1 MIPVSAATRTA
12 LEGALRQI
20 IQIERE
26 LGEERIFHL
35 TKVFEKVL
43 PSGRTKSR
51 VFMTN
56 GKGCLLHDMTIVE
69 SEGNVFDP
77 SSLVKSFEL
86 QLELKKMFSIEE
98 GAVFAFYKVGAAK
111 TMRDLEVIRW
121 FLKLLFTKDIYF
133 NGKQHLKIY
142 KVYRNKVSLAGF
154 KKFYFIA
161 EVEGVM
167 LRSIDFTENNT
178 PELRLKIMGEKF
190 RDKLAKLLAV

>member
-1 MIPVSAATRTA
+1 MSTTTRTA
-12 LEGALRQI
+12 LENALRQI
-20 IQIERE
+20 IQLERE
-26 LGEERIFHL
+26 LGEERVFHL

-56 GKGCLLHDMTIVE
+56 GKGYLLHDMTVVE
-69 SEGNVFDP
+69 SEGNTFDP

-98 GAVFAFYKVGAAK
+98 GSVFAFYKVGAAK

-121 FLKLLFTKDIYF
+121 FLKLLFAKEIMF
-133 NGKQHLKIY
+133 NGKQTFKVY

-154 KKFYFIA
+154 KKFYFTA
-161 EVEGVM
+161 EVDGVM

-178 PELRLKIMGEKF
+178 PELRLKIQDEKIKN
-190 RDKLAKLLAV
+190 KLAKLLAI